1 MSRKKLETQEG
12 TKIDLS
18 STINSYALHKQQL
31 DELKKLC
38 DSENA
43 QIKEYMKNNNLESYD
58 DGNGHTVK
66 YSVQERTSMNEVKLL
81 KVMKDNGVDYV
92 IKTQEYVD
100 SDLLEKAIYNN
111 ELSEDVQRQI
121 ADCNEVKYVP
131 QIRLSKT
138 KGGK

>member
-1 MSRKKLETQEG
+1 MARKKIETSENVQV
-12 TKIDLS
+12 DLS
-18 STINSYALHKQQL
+18 STINSYVLHKQQL
-31 DELKKLC
+31 EELKKLC

-43 QIKEYMKNNNLESYD
+43 QIKEYMKENNIESYD

-66 YSVQERTSMNEVKLL
+66 YSVQERTSMNEAKLL
-81 KVMKDNGVDYV
+81 KVMKDNGVNYV

-100 SDLLEKAIYNN
+100 SDLLEKALYNN

-121 ADCNEVKYVP
+121 AECNEVKYVP

>member
-1 MSRKKLETQEG
+1 MARKKIETSENVQV
-12 TKIDLS
+12 DLS

-38 DSENA
+38 ESENT
-43 QIKEYMKNNNLESYD
+43 QIKEYMKENNLESYD

-66 YSVQERTSMNEVKLL
+66 YLVQERASMNEAKLL
-81 KVMKDNGVDYV
+81 KVMKDNGVDFV

>member
-1 MSRKKLETQEG
+1 MARKKIETSENVQV
-12 TKIDLS
+12 DLS

-38 DSENA
+38 ESENT
-43 QIKEYMKNNNLESYD
+43 QIKEYMKENNLESYD

-66 YSVQERTSMNEVKLL
+66 YLVQERASMNEAKLL
-81 KVMKDNGVDYV
+81 KVMKDNGVDFV

-138 KGGK
+138 KGRK

>member
-1 MSRKKLETQEG
+1 MARKKLETQES
-12 TKIDLS
+12 TKLDLS

-38 DSENA
+38 ESENA

-58 DGNGHTVK
+58 DDNGHIVK
-66 YSVQERTSMNEVKLL
+66 YSVQERTSMNEAKLL
-81 KVMKDNGVDYV
+81 KVMKDNDIDYV

-100 SDLLEKAIYNN
+100 SDLLEKALYNN
-111 ELSEDVQRQI
+111 ELSEEVQRQI

>member
-1 MSRKKLETQEG
+1 MARRKLEIQES
-12 TKIDLS
+12 TKLDLS

-31 DELKKLC
+31 DELKKIC
-38 DSENA
+38 ESENT
-43 QIKEYMKNNNLESYD
+43 QIKEYMKENNLESYD

-66 YSVQERTSMNEVKLL
+66 YSVQERTSMNEAKLL

-100 SDLLEKAIYNN
+100 SDLLEKALYNN

-121 ADCNEVKYVP
+121 AECNEIRYVP
-131 QIRLSKT
+131 TLRIT
-138 KGGK
+138 KEKK